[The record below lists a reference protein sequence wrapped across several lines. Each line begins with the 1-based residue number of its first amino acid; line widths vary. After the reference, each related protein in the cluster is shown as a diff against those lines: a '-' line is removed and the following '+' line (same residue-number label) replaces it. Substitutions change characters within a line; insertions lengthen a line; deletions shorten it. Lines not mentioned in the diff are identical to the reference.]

1 MGDVTERL
9 LVVDDSV
16 DTVELLRR
24 NLRSQGYE
32 VLTASNVAEALP
44 ILGSVHVDLVIADL
58 KMPGASGLDLV
69 RYVRETLRE
78 TEVMMI
84 TGYPSIEGA
93 VAALKL
99 GAVEYLSKPFTK
111 EELFTSVK
119 LVVDRLKLRKAA
131 GGGSESRSAVS
142 YGIVGECDSIQKVIR
157 FIAAA
162 AAKFE
167 PILIQGEKGTGK
179 ELVAN
184 AIHYSSSRAA
194 APMITIHCGGV
205 ADDTLERQL
214 FGNPVGP
221 AGVGTEAQPGLL
233 RLAAGGTLYF
243 KELTEL
249 PLALQAK
256 LAHMLEQKEPR
267 KAESPELRDPDVAL
281 IADTSRDFRA
291 LAKSSRL
298 RVDLFLRMSLNTIVL
313 PPLRERGNDVLL
325 LARHFLDKFARDT
338 AKPAPRLADR
348 ALEALKEHSWPG
360 NVAELEGLIYLLAAT
375 TASDVIGFPDLPAHM
390 RYAAA
395 ATINLK
401 RSLAE
406 VEAEHIRNVV
416 ASVGGN
422 KTRAVEILGINRK
435 TLREKLRHTGR
446 RRTESEPTQLTPP
459 EE

>member
-1 MGDVTERL
+1 MERL

-16 DTVELLRR
+16 DTLELLRR

-32 VLTASNVAEALP
+32 VLTALNVAEALP
-44 ILGSVHVDLVIADL
+44 ILGSVHVDLVITDL
-58 KMPGASGLDLV
+58 KMPGASGLDLM
-69 RYVRETLRE
+69 RYVRENLKE

-93 VAALKL
+93 VAAVKL
-99 GAVEYLSKPFTK
+99 GAVEYLSKPFIK
-111 EELFTSVK
+111 KELFTSVK
-119 LVVDRLKLRKAA
+119 LVIDRLKLRKAA
-131 GGGSESRSAVS
+131 GARAESRSIIS
-142 YGIVGECDSIQKVIR
+142 HGIVGECDSIQKAIR
-157 FIAAA
+157 FIATAA
-162 AAKFE
+162 DKLE

-179 ELVAN
+179 ELVAR
-184 AIHYSSSRAA
+184 AIHFSSSRAA
-194 APMITIHCGGV
+194 SPMITIHCGGV
-205 ADDTLERQL
+205 PADTLEKQL
-214 FGNPVGP
+214 FGNPVG
-221 AGVGTEAQPGLL
+221 AARGDTKAQPGLL

-249 PLALQAK
+249 PLELQAK

-267 KAESPELRDPDVAL
+267 LAGSPELRESDAVL
-281 IADTSRDFRA
+281 IADSSRDFRA
-291 LAKSSRL
+291 LAESSKL
-298 RVDLFLRMSLNTIVL
+298 RADLFVRLSMNTIVL

-325 LARHFLDKFARDT
+325 LARHFLDKFTRDI
-338 AKPAPRLADR
+338 AKPAPRFADR

-360 NVAELEGLIYLLAAT
+360 NVAELEGLIHLLAAT
-375 TASDVIGFPDLPAHM
+375 TASDVIDVPDLPAHM

-435 TLREKLRHTGR
+435 TLREKLRQPER
-446 RRTESEPTQLTPP
+446 RRAASKPTQLAPP